1 MRTTA
6 LFASLAALALAP
18 GCAAPEFKTFYLSAR
33 DWRGAQLSGH
43 GQLRVADVVAGAAPR
58 TNTIL
63 EIGGLLDAPLNLER
77 RLRLQ
82 DERARALIA
91 ALERHGVPPAN
102 IGVEVKP
109 ATGATAEPP
118 PPQLGEPMVVV
129 VHY

>member
-1 MRTTA
+1 MRTHA
-6 LFASLAALALAP
+6 LLVSVAAVALA

-33 DWRGAQLSGH
+33 DWRGCELSGH

-63 EIGGLLDAPLNLER
+63 EIGGLLDAPLDLDR

-82 DERARALIA
+82 EGRARALIA
-91 ALERHGVPPAN
+91 ALERRGVPPAA
-102 IGVEVKP
+102 IGVEEKP
-109 ATGATAEPP
+109 ATGASTEPP
-118 PPQLGEPMVVV
+118 PPLLGEPMVIL